1 MFIPFESLPADS
13 RVWIFQANRALTNNE
28 VQIANERLR
37 AFTDE
42 WQVHGAPLD
51 SSYSVRHNQFIVLA
65 ADESQQSA
73 SGCSIDSSVRVLKEL
88 QDILGVELFDRN
100 QVAFLLN
107 GSVTL
112 IDRKDLKEKF
122 SDGILNEETLTFNN
136 LAGTKKELETSWL
149 IAARDTWL
157 RRYIPNALSKVK

>member
-1 MFIPFESLPADS
+1 RHTRFSRDWSSDVCSSDL

-73 SGCSIDSSVRVLKEL
+73 SGCSIRSEERRVGKE
-88 QDILGVELFDRN
+88 
-100 QVAFLLN
+100 
-107 GSVTL
+107 
-112 IDRKDLKEKF
+112 
-122 SDGILNEETLTFNN
+122 
-136 LAGTKKELETSWL
+136 
-149 IAARDTWL
+149 
-157 RRYIPNALSKVK
+157 RRSGRAQE